1 MHHHVIKALLIC
13 GSIILAITWVTSRTR
28 SQTVKPITTKATAT
42 HNPADYIG
50 SEACKDCHEDQFKAF
65 SHTSHAQLTKIKSWD
80 GKVTGCESCHGPG
93 KAHAEEGDAAKI
105 ISFKNKSSKETSES
119 CLACHA
125 GKEEHNNFRR
135 GEHWR
140 NDIGCTDCHSPHLV
154 ATNRNLPGS
163 NSRVT
168 AANAEKP
175 GFSTIK
181 LLKMNDPQ
189 LCVSCHGEVKPA
201 FSSPFHHKVLEGAMR
216 CSDCHNPHGGFE
228 AKQTRLATGG
238 DAPCI
243 KCHADKQGPFTYE
256 HAPVKTEGC
265 TACHIPHG
273 SSNPR
278 LLRYSAVNQ
287 LCLTCHSVAH
297 DVGAIEPAGPQ
308 HNQNAQYANC
318 TACHVKIHGSHTSP
332 VFFR

>member
-1 MHHHVIKALLIC
+1 MSVNRIIKAMLITV
-13 GSIILAITWVTSRTR
+13 SLMVAAVWATSGTS
-28 SQTVKPITTKATAT
+28 SQTTKPGQTKAPAY
-42 HNPADYIG
+42 NSADYVG
-50 SEACKDCHEDQFKAF
+50 SDACKDCHEDQFKAF

-93 KAHAEEGDAAKI
+93 KAHTEEGDPKKI
-105 ISFKNKSSKETSES
+105 ISFKNKAPKEISET

-140 NDIGCTDCHSPHLV
+140 NDVSCVDCHTPHSMQ
-154 ATNRNLPGS
+154 TGRNLASS
-163 NSRVT
+163 NVFVSG
-168 AANAEKP
+168 ANAQKP
-175 GFSTIK
+175 GFSTVRI
-181 LLKMNDPQ
+181 LKMNEPQ
-189 LCVSCHGEVKPA
+189 LCLSCHSEVKHQ
-201 FSSPFHHKVLEGAMR
+201 FNLPFHHKVLEGAMK

-228 AKQTRLATGG
+228 LKQTRLATGV
-238 DAPCI
+238 DATCLR
-243 KCHADKQGPFTYE
+243 CHADKQGPFVYE

-265 TACHIPHG
+265 VSCHTPHG

-278 LLRYSAVNQ
+278 LLATSRVAQ

-297 DVGAIEPAGPQ
+297 DVGAVEPAGPQ
-308 HNQNAQYANC
+308 HNLNAQYANC
-318 TACHVKIHGSHTSP
+318 TNCHVKIHGSRSSP